1 MNDNVIIGLILAL
14 TILIALFFILR
25 ELNNWYWKINE
36 RISIQH
42 KTNFLLEKISMQLG
56 AKDID
61 EITIEE
67 IATGKKKKVKMDAWV
82 EYKTKNPNAKGFRI
96 TNDDTPTE
104 KK

>member
-1 MNDNVIIGLILAL
+1 MTDDVFIGLIITLA
-14 TILIALFFILR
+14 ILIALFFILR

-56 AKDID
+56 ATDLD

-67 IATGKKKKVKMDAWV
+67 IATGKKKKVKIDAWV
-82 EYKTKNPNAKGFRI
+82 EYKTKNPNSKGFR
-96 TNDDTPTE
+96 TVKDDTTTE